1 MIFKLEDY
9 EDREDTRYCMHCKT
23 NEEAKDFCNFLHSQ
37 GREWCTGESYFNET
51 YWICYEE
58 ATCYNFNCNSF
69 GGLPLYN
76 SEGYTILEW
85 SDFMEDTAK
94 AEKGFIDKIFEMLNV
109 KPNEVFSLR
118 DDTRQYRIT
127 EDLDIQILE
136 DDGDWTYAYPTIR
149 DFLTGLLTI
158 VKIPKP
164 TENDQIVIDY
174 ARLCGA
180 KWLSVDKN
188 GTCWMSFGKP
198 TKKGTEWRGDIKIDG
213 EVYLDRQ
220 LLCNLSILSWEDEEP
235 YYIGPKMEDEE
246 PETISSVKKILG
258 DFKPG
263 ETVKLG
269 EREYIVL
276 GHGAETTAVI
286 TKDIVKDMK
295 FGETGDYSKSYV
307 REFCNGD
314 FYKELAKAVGKNNI
328 VPHRVSL
335 TCNDGSNKGVT
346 CKDNVSIITA
356 ENYRRYREYLSALG
370 KPSWTA
376 TGVTTLDKDYARGV
390 CYVGSGS
397 VLDWS
402 DCDCTCGVRS
412 FCILNSSIIVGGN

>member
-69 GGLPLYN
+69 GSLPLYN

-220 LLCNLSILSWEDEEP
+220 LFCNLSFLSWEDEEP
-235 YYIGPKMEDEE
+235 YYIGPKMEEE
-246 PETISSVKKILG
+246 KPETISSVKKILG

-276 GHGAETTAVI
+276 GHAEETTAVI
-286 TKDIVKDMK
+286 TKDFTKKMEFGQSGDYLTSDVRKYCNGEFYNELVAAVGAENIVKHTVKLVADD
-295 FGETGDYSKSYV
+295 GTGK
-307 REFCNGD
+307 G
-314 FYKELAKAVGKNNI
+314 KA
-328 VPHRVSL
+328 
-335 TCNDGSNKGVT
+335 C
-346 CKDNVSIITA
+346 CDNVSIITT

-376 TGVTTLDKDYARGV
+376 TGVTTFNKDYARSV

-397 VLDWS
+397 ILDWG
-402 DCDCTCGVRS
+402 DCGCCNVVRP
-412 FCILNSSIIVGGN
+412 FCILKSSIIVGGN